1 VLLVSLEIGSRTRRE
16 RRRHTTTAEAYAECC
31 QGGCIL
37 PPADTT
43 TPTKNAIVAGPVVT
57 DIVQGLLRAGGKV
70 CCQSVLPR
78 FGAEVATRWLSHVL
92 LLGGRYVQESRRG
105 LPERAPCPA
114 SLWSNAHVHA
124 IVCLAGKFFDGV
136 YPTTHVE
143 SCTGPASQWER
154 DLWVPV
160 AAEAARELRTAK
172 SDACLLQARIM
183 NVISWSTPQLVLTGR
198 C

>member
-1 VLLVSLEIGSRTRRE
+1 M
-16 RRRHTTTAEAYAECC
+16 
-31 QGGCIL
+31 
-37 PPADTT
+37 
-43 TPTKNAIVAGPVVT
+43 
-57 DIVQGLLRAGGKV
+57 
-70 CCQSVLPR
+70 
-78 FGAEVATRWLSHVL
+78 RWLSHVL

-105 LPERAPCPA
+105 LPERVPCPA
-114 SLWSNAHVHA
+114 SLWSTAHVHA
-124 IVCLAGKFFDGV
+124 IVCLAGKFFDGI

-143 SCTGPASQWER
+143 SFTGPASKWER
-154 DLWVPV
+154 DLWLHV